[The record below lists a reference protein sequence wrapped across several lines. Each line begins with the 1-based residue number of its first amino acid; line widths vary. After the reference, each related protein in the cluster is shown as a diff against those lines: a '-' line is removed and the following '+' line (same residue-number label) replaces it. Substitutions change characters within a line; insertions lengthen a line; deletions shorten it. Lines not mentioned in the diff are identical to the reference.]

1 MSKYII
7 CIDKGDCDNITIGK
21 KYEVITSQ
29 TPKYVY
35 GYGLTYEY
43 FIGDDD
49 NQYSYT
55 NEDKLF
61 ISLEDWRKFQIE
73 KLKI

>member
-21 KYEVITSQ
+21 KYEVFTGSDYYK
-29 TPKYVY
+29 T
-35 GYGLTYEY
+35 EY
-43 FIGDDD
+43 FIGDDGVEYLYFPTD
-49 NQYSYT
+49 RAFM
-55 NEDKLF
+55 L
-61 ISLEDWRKFQIE
+61 IEDWRKFQIE